1 MNNQAINPLEDLNEG
16 SSLNKINDAFRPFD
30 SMISLR
36 YFGEYAENALFLGAE
51 KSCQWK
57 IVKDSQGCWCLVPK
71 TLKKRLENN

>member
-1 MNNQAINPLEDLNEG
+1 MNNQTIKPLAHLNEG
-16 SSLNKINDAFRPFD
+16 SSLKKINDAFRPFD

-36 YFGEYAENALFLGAE
+36 YFGEYAENSLFLGAE

-71 TLKKRLENN
+71 TLKKQLENK

>member
-1 MNNQAINPLEDLNEG
+1 MNNQAINPLAHLNED
-16 SSLNKINDAFRPFD
+16 SSLKKINDAFRPFD

-36 YFGEYAENALFLGAE
+36 YFGEYAENSLFLGAE

-71 TLKKRLENN
+71 TLKKQLKTI